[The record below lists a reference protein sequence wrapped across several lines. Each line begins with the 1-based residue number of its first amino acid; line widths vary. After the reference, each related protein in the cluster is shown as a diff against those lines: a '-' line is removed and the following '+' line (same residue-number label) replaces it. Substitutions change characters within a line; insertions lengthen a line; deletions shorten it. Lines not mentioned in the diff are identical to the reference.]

1 MKHIVFLQEAE
12 AEAAEATAFYNKQQE
27 NLGGRFVA
35 TIEESLV
42 RIRFNPLLFPFV
54 ERDVRRCLVHTF
66 PFGVLFR
73 IVKNEIIVVAIMHLK
88 RNPTYWINRVS

>member
-1 MKHIVFLQEAE
+1 MKRIVFLAEAE
-12 AEAAEATAFYNKQQE
+12 VEAAEAASFYNKQQE

-54 ERDVRRCLVHTF
+54 ELDVRRCLVHTF

-73 IVKNEIIVVAIMHLK
+73 IEGDQIIVIAIMHLK
-88 RNPTYWINRVS
+88 RSPNYWAHRVI